1 MLHRLIAVPWYGLAA
16 LSGIAAAQP
25 PTLTYDPPYADYR
38 PYRDEPLA
46 AWRAANDDLAIAS
59 SESRNTSPGAHESHR
74 GHAQPDAK
82 PAGQP
87 PGVAHEK
94 HH

>member
-1 MLHRLIAVPWYGLAA
+1 MLHRRIAVPWYGLAA

-25 PTLTYDPPYADYR
+25 PTLTYDPPYADYQ

-46 AWRAANDDLAIAS
+46 AWRAANDELAVAS
-59 SESRNTSPGAHESHR
+59 SQSPSTSSGPHESH
-74 GHAQPDAK
+74 GDHAKPDAK
-82 PAGQP
+82 PAAPP
-87 PGVAHEK
+87 PGAAHGK